1 VRRPAATW
9 TIIKLDSEIDDV
21 TCYVTCVEE
30 KEPEKEPGNE
40 SDEQSAPNQVRIIL
54 YLCVSFYAE

>member
-1 VRRPAATW
+1 MRRPAATW

-30 KEPEKEPGNE
+30 KEPGNE

-54 YLCVSFYAE
+54 YLCVSFYTVTIE